1 MLVAFADW
9 PVSPRLEQFYAGVR
23 ALAVRAEAVPQ
34 RGPSPRVMPNHA
46 FLADPPPPPQ
56 RPQPRA
62 QKRPDRARV
71 TAAKRRNGR
80 GPTNGNNGNK
90 HVKNTYNGITVRLGA
105 YF

>member
-62 QKRPDRARV
+62 QKRARPSASYSGQAPQRAR
-71 TAAKRRNGR
+71 ADQRQQRQ
-80 GPTNGNNGNK
+80 
-90 HVKNTYNGITVRLGA
+90 
-105 YF
+105 